1 MYGPDGVA
9 TLRGGGRVPE
19 LDGIRGVAIL
29 LVLSLHFIVLPARSA
44 LRDWSPRLAALAGIS
59 WCGVDLFFV
68 LSGFLIAGILLDH
81 EEAPRVFR
89 TFYLRRACRIL
100 PAYLVLPILAALPL
114 AGSSLI
120 SQGRVPLGAYLLF
133 LQNFW
138 SAAGV
143 PVSDALGPCWS
154 LAIEEQFYLLLPVL
168 LLRAFR
174 RQFGAFAAVLL
185 AAPPLLRCLLFAH
198 GGPVSPW
205 DFTPCRLDA
214 PFWGVLAAVLVRD
227 AKVSAFL
234 GRRAR
239 GLGRAAIASVL
250 AVAALSQLT
259 LLSNGETL
267 LLSLG
272 LSVMGCAFAL
282 ALVAVLFNPA
292 SGAARL
298 MRSQPL
304 RWAGKRSYFLY
315 LFHQLIFGSLS
326 IAPLPLRV
334 AASAVVLGVL
344 AATSWHLLESPFLRL
359 GAAVP
364 YGAAEQA
371 APAADAA
378 G

>member
-1 MYGPDGVA
+1 MSRPDGVA
-9 TLRGGGRVPE
+9 TLREGGRVPE

-29 LVLSLHFIVLPARSA
+29 LVLSLHWIALPARAA
-44 LRDWSPRLAALAGIS
+44 LRDLSPNLAALAGIA

-81 EEAPRVFR
+81 AEAPRVFR

-100 PAYLVLPILAALPL
+100 PAYLVLLILAALPL

-120 SQGRVPLGAYLLF
+120 SQGSVPLGAYLLF
-133 LQNFW
+133 LQNYW
-138 SAAGV
+138 SAAGARV
-143 PVSDALGPCWS
+143 AEALSPCWS

-168 LLRAFR
+168 LLRVFR
-174 RQFGAFAAVLL
+174 RHFGAFAAVLL
-185 AAPPLLRCLLFAH
+185 VAPPLLRCFLFAH

-205 DFTPCRLDA
+205 DFTPSRLDA

-227 AKVSAFL
+227 PRISAFL
-234 GRRAR
+234 ARRSR
-239 GLGRAAIASVL
+239 GLGLAAIGGVL

-259 LLSNGETL
+259 LLPNGETL

-292 SGAARL
+292 SAAARL
-298 MRSQPL
+298 MRSRPL
-304 RWAGKRSYFLY
+304 RWAGKHSYFLY
-315 LFHQLIFGSLS
+315 LFHQLVFGSLA

-334 AASAVVLGVL
+334 AASAVVLGIL
-344 AATSWHLLESPFLRL
+344 AVTSWRLLESPFLRL

-364 YGAAEQA
+364 YGEAVQA

-378 G
+378 S